1 MSSSTR
7 GSSSV
12 SDDSRCNAIHVGRPT
27 SVVTLIVAGRLTS
40 TMNRNQII
48 ALVFAF
54 LMMSSMV
61 AWGATALF

>member
-1 MSSSTR
+1 
-7 GSSSV
+7 
-12 SDDSRCNAIHVGRPT
+12 
-27 SVVTLIVAGRLTS
+27 
-40 TMNRNQII
+40 MNRNQII

>member
-1 MSSSTR
+1 M
-7 GSSSV
+7 
-12 SDDSRCNAIHVGRPT
+12 
-27 SVVTLIVAGRLTS
+27 TLIVAGRLTP